1 MNIDWN
7 DLLNALALVL
17 IIEGIMPFASPG
29 TVKQT
34 YRKITELS
42 EETLRMIGLGS
53 MVVGLLVLFLR

>member
-29 TVKQT
+29 AAKQT
-34 YRKITELS
+34 YQRITELS
-42 EETLRMIGLGS
+42 EETLRIIGLGS
-53 MVVGLLVLFLR
+53 MIVGLLVLFLR